1 MKTKVSDLG
10 ELSNTEPL
18 IQAGYSLGVR
28 KDSVKV
34 LVNCNLW
41 NLPFRMA
48 AIKKAGIVTH
58 SFIHLLDSYRE
69 KAVYYL

>member
-18 IQAGYSLGVR
+18 MQAGYSLWDR

-41 NLPFRMA
+41 NLPFRTA
-48 AIKKAGIVTH
+48 TIKKTGIVTH

-69 KAVYYL
+69 KALCYL